1 VEAPA
6 QGDEG
11 ESPGEIENP
20 GEHRAPNG
28 INPRLG
34 ATYSRG
40 EKGPEDEPISQRTA
54 CLRSERAPDLGLAH
68 GRAEN
73 TRSVSVSPASA
84 GGPYKE
90 HVTSVEQGIRSVT
103 TASCRPPHPAV
114 DRGTSH
120 DWMSLTRTGFGRPRA
135 GAADTGCCRWLMRA
149 PPGDLGH
156 QEVRRSAPGGLGWQ
170 EYSNDEAEGG
180 TGCGGLSRS
189 AWFSRAALSR
199 DRRWPAS

>member
-54 CLRSERAPDLGLAH
+54 CLRFRTCTGPRSG
-68 GRAEN
+68 
-73 TRSVSVSPASA
+73 TRESGEYPVC
-84 GGPYKE
+84 KR
-90 HVTSVEQGIRSVT
+90 VTS
-103 TASCRPPHPAV
+103 
-114 DRGTSH
+114 
-120 DWMSLTRTGFGRPRA
+120 FG
-135 GAADTGCCRWLMRA
+135 
-149 PPGDLGH
+149 
-156 QEVRRSAPGGLGWQ
+156 
-170 EYSNDEAEGG
+170 
-180 TGCGGLSRS
+180 
-189 AWFSRAALSR
+189 
-199 DRRWPAS
+199 